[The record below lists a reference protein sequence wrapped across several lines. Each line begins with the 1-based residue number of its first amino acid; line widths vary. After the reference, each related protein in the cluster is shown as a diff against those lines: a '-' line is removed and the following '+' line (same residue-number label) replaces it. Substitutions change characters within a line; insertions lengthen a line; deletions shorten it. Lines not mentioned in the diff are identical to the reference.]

1 MLAYLQDYFNRW
13 LDKRSP
19 NSKQA
24 TLAQRHIYI
33 MPSRLGGYFL
43 ALLLL
48 LLLVAI
54 NYQNNMIFL
63 MVFLLA
69 SMFVVCVLHSY
80 TNLSGLVIKQLYS
93 RDTFVKDWALLA
105 LQLKSN
111 NTPHQSLRLCWGE
124 PYEEGVFLQA
134 GELKTLTLQC
144 LAVERGY
151 LKAPR
156 LLIES
161 FYPLGLLRTWTW
173 LKVDSEALVYP
184 EPIYQRFNPNYSA
197 GSDSDA
203 GEQLKYDGE
212 DFYGFSSYQQGDSL
226 RRVNWSSYAKGGS
239 LMTKQFS
246 QSPSTIM
253 QLDYNDFSGGVE
265 QRLSALCYWIVR
277 FTEREQSFSV
287 CLAGKLYGPDQ
298 GQAYQAQ
305 LLKALAV
312 FSIPSQVQVKGALSE

>member
-1 MLAYLQDYFNRW
+1 MKAYLQDYFNRW
-13 LDKRSP
+13 LDRRSP
-19 NSKQA
+19 NVKQT
-24 TLAQRHIYI
+24 TLTQRHIYI

-80 TNLSGLVIKQLYS
+80 QNLSGLVIKQLYC
-93 RDTFVKDWALLA
+93 RDAFINDWALLA
-105 LQLKSN
+105 LQLKSD

-124 PYEEGVFLQA
+124 PYDEAIFLQA
-134 GELKTLTLQC
+134 GELKSLTLQF
-144 LAVERGY
+144 LPLERGY
-151 LKAPR
+151 LQAPR

-173 LKVDSEALVYP
+173 LKVDSDAYVYP
-184 EPIYQRFNPNYSA
+184 EPVYQPFSQHFGK
-197 GSDSDA
+197 GSDSDV
-203 GEQLKYDGE
+203 GEQLTYDGE
-212 DFYGFSSYQQGDSL
+212 DFYGFSQYQQGDSL

-246 QSPSTIM
+246 QSNSTII
-253 QLDYNDFSGGVE
+253 QLDYDDFSGGVE

-277 FTEREQSFSV
+277 FTENDQSFSV
-287 CLAGKLYGPDQ
+287 NLAGQLYGPDQ
-298 GQAYQAQ
+298 GLVYQTQ
-305 LLKALAV
+305 LLQVLAV
-312 FSIPSQVQVKGALSE
+312 FSLPGSSKKEL